1 MGRVYGGA
9 DEQFVILPW
18 IRITR
23 EILKRFVVQGLGL
36 AVLWFCFDFSRDF
49 VRLGSGSGIQ
59 LKEVD
64 LPSCSGCLCVR
75 LFRVFRAF

>member
-59 LKEVD
+59 LKEVERGIG
-64 LPSCSGCLCVR
+64 STK
-75 LFRVFRAF
+75 LFRLSMR